1 MNWVQGTDVRHPV
14 PGCHVGGARGGT
26 GSGRDPLPVPAG
38 GCPRSPGSP
47 CPAPQSGVPGRS
59 ATAADGASPLAPVPR
74 WHFPPASPKDSPTPG
89 LPQRGTPA
97 PPVSPAWRR
106 LPCTDQTPTNSQTAA
121 TGKHGVS
128 TGGGSPTPCAAP
140 RRLHGW
146 VAPDRAGPLLGPEYG
161 SNPTATLEADAET
174 TPGVGAPA
182 RSAAPRPRALPCAA
196 AGGVTRGTRRP
207 SPRPRVSA
215 ARQGNS
221 GAAPAPPGAELTLP
235 P

>member
-47 CPAPQSGVPGRS
+47 CPAPQSDVPGRS
-59 ATAADGASPLAPVPR
+59 ARAADGASPLAPVPR

-128 TGGGSPTPCAAP
+128 TGCGSPTPCAAP

-174 TPGVGAPA
+174 PPRCRSTCPQCCSASAGA
-182 RSAAPRPRALPCAA
+182 ALRGSRRGHPWNPSPFAA
-196 AGGVTRGTRRP
+196 ASGLRCPAGQQRG
-207 SPRPRVSA
+207 SPGTTGS
-215 ARQGNS
+215 
-221 GAAPAPPGAELTLP
+221 
-235 P
+235 